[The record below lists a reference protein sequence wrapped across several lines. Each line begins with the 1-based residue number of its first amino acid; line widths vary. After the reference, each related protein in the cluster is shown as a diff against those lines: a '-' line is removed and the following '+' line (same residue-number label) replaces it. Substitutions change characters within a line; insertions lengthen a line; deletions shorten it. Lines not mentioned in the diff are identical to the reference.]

1 MFILLYY
8 VLSSIRLYLCFVLWI
23 YIYITIF
30 IYISLSIYWFISFI
44 CIFFI
49 LFIHMLYCIVFY
61 LFITYIIIYRERD
74 HIPLQR
80 SNPTSSCLAASGCGV
95 ILGPPKPPL
104 GDSASAE
111 WDSAAG
117 PPNGNCPSKGWC
129 RIKNDGISM
138 EYIYIYIHL
147 SIHPSIYVCMHAC
160 MYVYIYMCVC
170 IYWYWYN
177 LVN

>member
-1 MFILLYY
+1 MYYLLSGYIC
-8 VLSSIRLYLCFVLWI
+8 VLYCEYIYNYI
-23 YIYITIF
+23 YIYIYLLIYF
-30 IYISLSIYWFISFI
+30 IYLYL
-44 CIFFI
+44 FI

-61 LFITYIIIYRERD
+61 LFITYIIIYIYRERD
-74 HIPLQR
+74 HITLQR

-138 EYIYIYIHL
+138 EYIYIHL

-160 MYVYIYMCVC
+160 MYIYVCVYIL
-170 IYWYWYN
+170 I
-177 LVN
+177 LI